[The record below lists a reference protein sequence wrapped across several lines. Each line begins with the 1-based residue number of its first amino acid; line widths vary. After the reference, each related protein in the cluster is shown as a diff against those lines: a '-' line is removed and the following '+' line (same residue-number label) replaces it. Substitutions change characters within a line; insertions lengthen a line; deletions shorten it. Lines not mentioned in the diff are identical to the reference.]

1 MAKHTV
7 GLYLSVTIE
16 KRQKYLPL
24 RLPHKAGWGVLK
36 GVPTEFH
43 NPTYVLRFSD
53 NGRRVWDPVGR
64 DLNEALTAKK
74 WREQIQG
81 LGERDWR
88 YRLMAR
94 QSCQWNAKPSS
105 PLWQRMK
112 PKFPILRL
120 ALRANTVKTE
130 IPVHLL

>member
-16 KRQKYLPL
+16 KRRKYVPL

-43 NPTYVLRFSD
+43 NPTYVLRYSD
-53 NGRRVWDPVGR
+53 NGRRVWETVGK

-74 WREQIQG
+74 RREQIQ
-81 LGERDWR
+81 
-88 YRLMAR
+88 MAR
-94 QSCQWNAKPSS
+94 RAGLALQANGPTVVPMERKPSS
-105 PLWQRMK
+105 PLWRRMK
-112 PKFPILRL
+112 PKCL
-120 ALRANTVKTE
+120 
-130 IPVHLL
+130 